1 MEWLQD
7 QLLRLAARY
16 YCQDID
22 IDAARLRID
31 KWDGESC
38 RVRATDLK
46 LTNEHGALSV
56 AECFL
61 DVTGRFENIAIET
74 QGTVTVAAPWK
85 SIGAVMTDG
94 WRGPAVSLQAAILE
108 VRTGGAKLRIR
119 NAAITTNTT
128 DSTVNWDVA
137 VASFHDDH
145 VGEARGISATLATRS
160 AIGDRRC
167 DSTTR
172 KLAKAEVDVVGGDT
186 GLIVDTPLYALIEE
200 AAPHLTRVGEEGL
213 FCAFK
218 CSRFVVR
225 VLGIDV
231 LGEAGIHLHL
241 VDDDVW
247 PRWRCDVQAPALR
260 WGADDAPAASTIR
273 ISWLTREGW
282 ALACER
288 GSSCLKENEGYD
300 DACARSPREPPGW
313 RHPNF
318 VKKPVLDGGAAVRV
332 DVKVDGSLSDAGLC
346 HAVLNALW
354 GGSTSKAPS
363 YAYTLRIEA
372 LSSSLGAA
380 ERVVATV
387 ARKDSSSDP
396 VATVGMKALRG
407 DMELIGSDDAPVV
420 ARTGAPG
427 EVHVEAAQGT
437 LYTVPSL
444 PNLRVTASIAS
455 LVVPDVFGLA
465 LSACEATM
473 IVTEDV
479 LQGRAASLGI
489 TVDGLRLA
497 TLRGVGAERALLNG
511 GVVQRARVSVDAVD
525 VDANGAGKAAGVL
538 SERAATLRAAPKTDD
553 APRAVALQARVEAV
567 ACGSLAGTKLEAEVK
582 VVDGAAEASL
592 ADAEHGVLMRSA
604 RGSVEVVSDDYV
616 DDMAGTA
623 EGRAVA
629 ALLAAAMEFAF

>member
-22 IDAARLRID
+22 VDASKLQIE
-31 KWDGESC
+31 KWDSESC
-38 RVRATDLK
+38 LVSATDLK
-46 LTNEHGALSV
+46 LTNEHGSFSV
-56 AECFL
+56 AECTV
-61 DVTGRFENIAIET
+61 DVTGRIESIAIGT
-74 QGTVTVAAPWK
+74 QGTVTVAVPWK
-85 SIGAVMTDG
+85 SIGAVMTNG
-94 WRGPAVSLQAAILE
+94 WRGPAVSLEAAILE
-108 VRTGGAKLRIR
+108 LRCGGAKLRVR
-119 NAAITTNTT
+119 NASVTTNTT
-128 DSTVNWDVA
+128 DATVNWDVA
-137 VASFHDDH
+137 VASFHNDH
-145 VGEARGISATLATRS
+145 VGEVRGISATLATRA

-167 DSTTR
+167 DVTTR

-186 GLIVDTPLYALIEE
+186 GLIIDAPLYALIEE
-200 AAPHLTRVGEEGL
+200 AAPYIKKVGEEGL

-231 LGEAGIHLHL
+231 LGEAGIHAHL

-288 GSSCLKENEGYD
+288 GSSSLKDKDGYD

-318 VKKPVLDGGAAVRV
+318 VKKPVLDGGPAVRV

-346 HAVLNALW
+346 YAVLNALW
-354 GGSTSKAPS
+354 GGPATKAPS
-363 YAYTLRIEA
+363 YTCTLRIEA

-396 VATVGMKALRG
+396 VATLGAKALRG
-407 DMELIGSDDAPVV
+407 DIELIGSDDAPVV

-427 EVHVEAAQGT
+427 DIHLEAAQGT
-437 LYTVPSL
+437 LNTVPSL

-455 LVVPDVFGLA
+455 LMVPDVFGLA

-511 GVVQRARVSVDAVD
+511 GVVQRARVSVDAVSIE
-525 VDANGAGKAAGVL
+525 VDGAGKAAGVL
-538 SERAATLRAAPKTDD
+538 RDRAGVLRGAPKPAD
-553 APRAVALQARVEAV
+553 APRAVALQARVEAA
-567 ACGSLAGTKLEAEVK
+567 ACGSLAATKLAAEVK

-604 RGSVEVVSDDYV
+604 RGAVEVVSHDYV

-623 EGRAVA
+623 AGRAVA